1 LDELARYDQY
11 LSRELPRLLRSRLEA
26 EVMEAFEGQL
36 RSRLVD
42 IVRDC
47 QAKLYQSY
55 FDLKMNENHIQKHQ
69 HPSQIPIPS
78 LSPSRDDPGGN
89 ALDHTQSQSDIS
101 AFKPLP
107 VMDTNFH
114 VPASI
119 DIQGSLLCN
128 TPNRQ
133 NYSDSGYA
141 SYLQSSFPNS
151 QMIVNSD
158 DGFANEPIR
167 FASETTPGFH

>member
-1 LDELARYDQY
+1 
-11 LSRELPRLLRSRLEA
+11 
-26 EVMEAFEGQL
+26 V
-36 RSRLVD
+36 
-42 IVRDC
+42 
-47 QAKLYQSY
+47 
-55 FDLKMNENHIQKHQ
+55 
-69 HPSQIPIPS
+69 
-78 LSPSRDDPGGN
+78 
-89 ALDHTQSQSDIS
+89 DHTQSQSALVDIS

-119 DIQGSLLCN
+119 DIQSSLLCN

-141 SYLQSSFPNS
+141 SYLSSFPNS

-158 DGFANEPIR
+158 DGFTNGLPLR
-167 FASETTPGFH
+167 FASETTPQDFTEWDEYDFFLNPEISNTDSNGLDETNESQVLEEL